1 MYVRRGSMI
10 AVDYKKFSENM
21 NSFMDKVVDEQ
32 ETLIVTR
39 KGNKNVVILSEDVYN
54 NMMENI
60 YVLQDK
66 TNYDWLMESVAQLE
80 DGKFSVY
87 K

>member
-1 MYVRRGSMI
+1 MI

-80 DGKFSVY
+80 HGKFSVY

>member
-1 MYVRRGSMI
+1 MI
-10 AVDYKKFSENM
+10 AVDYKKFNENM

>member
-1 MYVRRGSMI
+1 MI

-80 DGKFSVY
+80 HGNFSIY

>member
-1 MYVRRGSMI
+1 MI

>member
-10 AVDYKKFSENM
+10 AVDYKKFNENM

>member
-1 MYVRRGSMI
+1 MI

-21 NSFMDKVVDEQ
+21 NSFMDKIVDEQ

>member
-1 MYVRRGSMI
+1 MI
-10 AVDYKKFSENM
+10 AVDDKKFSENM

>member
-1 MYVRRGSMI
+1 MI
-10 AVDYKKFSENM
+10 AVNYKKFSENM
-21 NSFMDKVVDEQ
+21 NSFMDEVVDEQ

-39 KGNKNVVILSEDVYN
+39 KGNKNVVILSENVYN

>member
-1 MYVRRGSMI
+1 MI
-10 AVDYKKFSENM
+10 AVNYKKFSENM

>member
-1 MYVRRGSMI
+1 MI

-39 KGNKNVVILSEDVYN
+39 KGNKNVVILSEDVYRKLS
-54 NMMENI
+54 I
-60 YVLQDK
+60 
-66 TNYDWLMESVAQLE
+66 
-80 DGKFSVY
+80 F
-87 K
+87 